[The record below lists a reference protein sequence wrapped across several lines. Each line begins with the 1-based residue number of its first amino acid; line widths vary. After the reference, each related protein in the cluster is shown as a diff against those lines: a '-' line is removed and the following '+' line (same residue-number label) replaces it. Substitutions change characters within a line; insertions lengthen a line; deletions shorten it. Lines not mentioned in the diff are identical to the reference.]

1 MNSPL
6 KCDALEAYLN
16 FDRSKWAALRN
27 NVELTLSESDLKQLQ
42 GINEKLSL
50 EEVVDI
56 YLPLSRLLSL
66 YVESQQSRNAICD
79 SFLDEEQPLKPF
91 IIGIVG
97 SVAVGK
103 STVARILQALLSRW
117 KQHPQ
122 VTLVT
127 TDGFLY
133 SNKDLI
139 TRNLMHKKGFPESF
153 DTKGLIDFVSTIK
166 AGISPVSAPIYS
178 HLTYDILPDEYVQ
191 VTNPDIVILEGLNVL
206 QTASDNPS
214 CSSSLFVSD
223 FVDFSIYVDAN
234 DELLEQWY
242 IDRFMKFREGAFT
255 DPNAYFHCY
264 SKMSEAEAIERATK
278 IWHEINAVNLR
289 KNIKPT
295 RDRASLIL
303 QKALNHQVE
312 NIKLRK

>member
-1 MNSPL
+1 MNSLP

-66 YVESQQSRNAICD
+66 HVESQQSRNVICD
-79 SFLDEEQPLKPF
+79 SFLGTEQPVKPF
-91 IIGIVG
+91 IIGIAG

-103 STVARILQALLSRW
+103 STVARILQALLSHW
-117 KQHPQ
+117 KRHPK
-122 VTLVT
+122 VTLIT

-133 SNKDLI
+133 SNKHLI

-153 DTKGLIDFVSTIK
+153 DTKGLIDFVAKIK
-166 AGISPVSAPIYS
+166 AGDSPIFAPIYS
-178 HLTYDILPDEYVQ
+178 HITYDILPDEQ
-191 VTNPDIVILEGLNVL
+191 LEVTNPDIVILEGLNVL
-206 QTASDNPS
+206 QTATDTPNGH
-214 CSSSLFVSD
+214 SSLFVSD
-223 FVDFSIYVDAN
+223 FVDFSIYVDA
-234 DELLEQWY
+234 DDSLLEQWY

-264 SKMSEAEAIERATK
+264 SKMSKTEAIERARK
-278 IWHEINAVNLR
+278 IWRQINAVNLHE
-289 KNIKPT
+289 NIKPT
-295 RDRASLIL
+295 RDRANLVL